1 MPRFLAV
8 DCYHVVGTEEKSCF
22 NRLKVSVPY
31 LEGLQ
36 FISKDTRHAHIT
48 CGTPWT
54 QWKPLSLENE
64 VIHWGGQKSHSNIE
78 EFLFKECS
86 SNPLSE
92 VDIREKYLYDSKEHI
107 YKPGEYSI
115 TVGLKWSNYTE
126 IEDCL
131 LEEMLSISA
140 VRVVINSH
148 LITPKLI
155 GCLKPNA
162 LNDPL
167 LGFFASFYSGK
178 QYIREEYTFHEL
190 LDYNK
195 AEKYTLYNPSSENN
209 IKHVFSHFEL
219 EYALTVT
226 RKPLRYIQS
235 EIQMCKPLQKTSVL
249 AETSQN
255 VNQDVCF
262 IFKGKNSFQLEK
274 LSFNPTSENIKKS
287 PNYDGHNYDGH
298 NLDLNAEDFLSER
311 FYLERHIFHSTCSKV
326 SCTTSF
332 QNEIANLNIEHIPEN
347 NRHFVSKEIKSSKLR
362 RFWES
367 EMQFRDIHYL
377 FLAVPNDFSSNA
389 KMNPIALAL
398 KQLKPL
404 HAQVC
409 RIKVINVE
417 YVQQFLIHK
426 AVSLHTALVHGTSI
440 FGVLEDNRATHV
452 EVEVHRSYTT
462 EDFEAIKHRA
472 EMTNGQYLDQSM
484 KQAMDCNNDHEECLV
499 SNFCNAESLQI
510 CETKVVLAGQFSNQS
525 STSWS
530 KSNNKISTQIKT
542 QRVPLKEN
550 VKELPMQAPLFSDT
564 NTNSLHEYLILQ
576 YRNESIETPS
586 KPCSAVIARSVNL
599 PSIKNVQVNY
609 KENKACDLSIVTNP
623 EAAENAVPKPTHCKK
638 EKSTVVDVLLS
649 DAMCNCIRI
658 LELSAKTSM
667 EMLRR
672 NMNSFMSTGS
682 FVQLT
687 PDMMQYMVKIIER
700 SIRDEKEG
708 GAENYR
714 EMHIHAVILHALV
727 RAVDLIVNQD
737 LSVAIAFLSE
747 KKDADVELQQIWRQL
762 TTVQFAFKEN
772 HEAHSKHEKLKSL
785 ISDWL
790 TRKKRKRNDNDP
802 KIMII
807 VKRHVKILYPAI
819 AQSLNGIKGFKVKYI
834 SPKDESF
841 GYNEILKNLDNASCI
856 IIGSKDLAEDFPWAQ
871 ISLVIEFEF
880 SATSLWADVCK
891 RQFIRYVSLRTVLPA
906 CWEEEARPSVSLLA
920 SLHVPYKLIMS
931 QKLTGIK
938 DSSRLLESRNSVT
951 IMERNYN
958 ELTIQT
964 SEGTHPIF
972 YADLIIDEGT
982 AIVLKNLECLHE
994 EGATDY
1000 IISQLAAL
1008 SLQFQKCWLILYL
1021 SSSDY
1026 NMTYSHSA
1034 EVIHGLSFLKATS
1047 AIYSVKND
1055 DYEIKILQTGSIQ
1068 ETVEAIRAI
1077 GDVTLFS
1084 SKGWDLDHCIVRPFL
1099 KPLVSKEEQ
1108 FLLGFP
1114 CINAFVAQLMLHK
1127 LDSLQQILSLSLP
1140 TLCNLLPQV
1149 PTKVLKLF
1157 NEICMRYQPVKRM
1170 EQDDDFMHLNS
1181 PPFETSE
1188 YQIKSSFHHTHQGED
1203 TFLFGPVLMSDS
1215 CLDIK
1220 DDAQKQKQLFYVR
1233 VPGRKDGQTRLA
1245 FI

>member
-462 EDFEAIKHRA
+462 EDFE
-472 EMTNGQYLDQSM
+472 
-484 KQAMDCNNDHEECLV
+484 
-499 SNFCNAESLQI
+499 
-510 CETKVVLAGQFSNQS
+510 
-525 STSWS
+525 
-530 KSNNKISTQIKT
+530 
-542 QRVPLKEN
+542 
-550 VKELPMQAPLFSDT
+550 
-564 NTNSLHEYLILQ
+564 
-576 YRNESIETPS
+576 
-586 KPCSAVIARSVNL
+586 
-599 PSIKNVQVNY
+599 
-609 KENKACDLSIVTNP
+609 
-623 EAAENAVPKPTHCKK
+623 
-638 EKSTVVDVLLS
+638 

-708 GAENYR
+708 GKVEHGAENYR

>member
-708 GAENYR
+708 GKVEHGAENYR

-1099 KPLVSKEEQ
+1099 KPLVSK
-1108 FLLGFP
+1108 
-1114 CINAFVAQLMLHK
+1114 
-1127 LDSLQQILSLSLP
+1127 
-1140 TLCNLLPQV
+1140 
-1149 PTKVLKLF
+1149 LF

>member
-1 MPRFLAV
+1 MPRFLAA
-8 DCYHVVGTEEKSCF
+8 DCYLAVGTEEKICF

-31 LEGLQ
+31 LEGLK
-36 FISKDTRHAHIT
+36 FISKNTIHAHIT
-48 CGTPWT
+48 CETPWT

-64 VIHWGGQKSHSNIE
+64 VIHWAGQKSHSNIE

-92 VDIREKYLYDSKEHI
+92 VDIREKDLHDPKEHI

-115 TVGLKWSNYTE
+115 TGGLKWSNYTE

-155 GCLKPNA
+155 GCLKPYA
-162 LNDPL
+162 LSDPL
-167 LGFFASFYSGK
+167 LGFCASFYSGK
-178 QYIREEYTFHEL
+178 KYIREEYTFHEP

-195 AEKYTLYNPSSENN
+195 AEIYSLYNPSSENN
-209 IKHVFSHFEL
+209 IKHIFSHFEL
-219 EYALTVT
+219 EYTQTVT
-226 RKPLRYIQS
+226 RKPLRYILS
-235 EIQMCKPLQKTSVL
+235 ELQMCTPLQKPSVL

-255 VNQDVCF
+255 VNQENHVVDGTWRDICGDVCF

-274 LSFNPTSENIKKS
+274 LSFNPTTENIKKS

-311 FYLERHIFHSTCSKV
+311 FYLERHIFHSTCSKL

-347 NRHFVSKEIKSSKLR
+347 NRHFMSKEIKSSKLR

-377 FLAVPNDFSSNA
+377 FLAV
-389 KMNPIALAL
+389 
-398 KQLKPL
+398 
-404 HAQVC
+404 
-409 RIKVINVE
+409 
-417 YVQQFLIHK
+417 
-426 AVSLHTALVHGTSI
+426 
-440 FGVLEDNRATHV
+440 
-452 EVEVHRSYTT
+452 
-462 EDFEAIKHRA
+462 
-472 EMTNGQYLDQSM
+472 
-484 KQAMDCNNDHEECLV
+484 
-499 SNFCNAESLQI
+499 
-510 CETKVVLAGQFSNQS
+510 
-525 STSWS
+525 
-530 KSNNKISTQIKT
+530 
-542 QRVPLKEN
+542 
-550 VKELPMQAPLFSDT
+550 
-564 NTNSLHEYLILQ
+564 
-576 YRNESIETPS
+576 
-586 KPCSAVIARSVNL
+586 
-599 PSIKNVQVNY
+599 NY
-609 KENKACDLSIVTNP
+609 EENKPCDLSIVTNP
-623 EAAENAVPKPTHCKK
+623 EAAESAVLKPTHCKK

-658 LELSAKTSM
+658 LELSARTSM

-672 NMNSFMSTGS
+672 NINSFMSTGS

-687 PDMMQYMVKIIER
+687 PDMMQYLVKIIER
-700 SIRDEKEG
+700 FLHDEKESD
-708 GAENYR
+708 AENYR
-714 EMHIHAVILHALV
+714 EMHMHAVILHALV
-727 RAVDLIVNQD
+727 RAADLIVNQD

-790 TRKKRKRNDNDP
+790 TRKKRKRNDIDP

-807 VKRHVKILYPAI
+807 VNRHAKMLYSAI

-856 IIGSKDLAEDFPWAQ
+856 IIGSEDLAEDFPWAQ

-1000 IISQLAAL
+1000 IISHLAAL

-1047 AIYSVKND
+1047 ALYSLKND

-1084 SKGWDLDHCIVRPFL
+1084 SKGWDLDHCIIRPFL

-1114 CINAFVAQLMLHK
+1114 CINAFVAQLMLQK

-1157 NEICMRYQPVKRM
+1157 NEICMKYQPVKRM

-1181 PPFETSE
+1181 PPFETS
-1188 YQIKSSFHHTHQGED
+1188 SFHHTHQEED

-1220 DDAQKQKQLFYVR
+1220 DDAQKLKKLFYVR
-1233 VPGRKDGQTRLA
+1233 VPGRKDGQTRLS